1 MTGADQPP
9 IDGPFAREPYSA
21 DTLIA
26 DLMLDADARAVL
38 DQLAP
43 DLMRAPAA
51 FGGGWL
57 PAGMATILTPR
68 LLLKRR
74 PGAPELLARL
84 DAGLEAI
91 ALTTE
96 AMQRRCARYDRV
108 PPELP
113 DRLPRPA
120 LLAFDKTTGFRDE
133 PSIAAATL
141 ALRQMA
147 GRRGWGVVFSD
158 RGAVFNARDLARFD
172 AVVWNNV
179 SGDALTIGQ
188 RQAFMDWVHA
198 GGGFAGIH
206 GTAGDP
212 VCKWD
217 WFADTLIG
225 ARFAGHP
232 MPPHQFQPGRVR
244 VEAGHPVTQ
253 GLGEGWTMIEE
264 WYSFERSPRGDG
276 TVVLATLDEVSY
288 QPEGLPGAD
297 LRMGDHPLAWVR
309 QVGRG
314 RAFYTAIGHRP
325 ESYAHPS
332 ALRLLEQG
340 VAWALTP

>member
-1 MTGADQPP
+1 MPSQLH
-9 IDGPFAREPYSA
+9 E
-21 DTLIA
+21 
-26 DLMLDADARAVL
+26 VL
-38 DQLAP
+38 LLLFRNRPSLAP
-43 DLMRAPAA
+43 DLLRAPAA

-57 PAGMATILTPR
+57 PQGMATIITPR
-68 LLLKRR
+68 HMLGRD
-74 PGAPELLARL
+74 PSAAELLARL
-84 DAGLEAI
+84 DAELAAVPLTLEA
-91 ALTTE
+91 
-96 AMQRRCARYDRV
+96 MRRRSARYDRV

-113 DRLPRPA
+113 HDLPRPA
-120 LLAFDKTTGFRDE
+120 LLVFDKTTGFRDE
-133 PSIAAATL
+133 PSIDAAAL

-147 GRRGWGVVFSD
+147 ARRQWRVCLTD
-158 RGAVFNARDLARFD
+158 RGAVFNPRDLTRFD

-188 RQAFMDWVHA
+188 RRAFVEWVEG

-232 MPPHQFQPGRVR
+232 MPPRQFQLGQVL
-244 VEAGHPVTQ
+244 VEPGHPITQ
-253 GLGEGWTMIEE
+253 GLGGGWAMTEE
-264 WYSFERSPRGDG
+264 WYSFDRSPRHTGAQ
-276 TVVLATLDEVSY
+276 VLCTLDEASY
-288 QPEGLPGAD
+288 EPVGLPGMQ

-309 QVGRG
+309 TVGQG
-314 RAFYTAIGHRP
+314 RSFYTAIGHRP
-325 ESYAHPS
+325 ESYTHPL

-340 VAWALTP
+340 IAWAMNS